1 MESILVDYYFTLLE
15 VLVILLLVGCVG
27 GAIYWSLKRHWQRK
41 LGTVEQRCDP
51 EHIRALYNHIQSA
64 VAHEFGTG
72 LDYITNRS
80 AQTLEGLSE
89 AQGSLRDKQN
99 EIIAK
104 AQELAQH
111 ADNILDI
118 FAPEQ
123 KEIQKELLN
132 IRGLVEGVLVE
143 LYLYAESKRV
153 TLRTNLADVEPT
165 LLHRGL
171 TLRSVKNLI
180 HNAIRYSYPGGV
192 VEITLALKRAE
203 RKNPGKV
210 IWVEVKDTGKGIR
223 EEDQGKIFELR
234 VRGDGLIETG
244 SGLGLY
250 LARQAARR
258 QGGDVILVHSSLN
271 QGSVFRIILP
281 YTAMIDSGA

>member
-27 GAIYWSLKRHWQRK
+27 GAICWGLTRHWQRK
-41 LGTVEQRCDP
+41 ARTVEQRYDP
-51 EHIRALYNHIQSA
+51 EHIRALHNHIQSA

-72 LDYITNRS
+72 LDYITNKS
-80 AQTLEGLSE
+80 TQTLEGLSE
-89 AQGSLRDKQN
+89 AQDSLRDQQDK
-99 EIIAK
+99 IIAK

-111 ADNILDI
+111 ADNILDV

-123 KEIQKELLN
+123 EEPQRELLN
-132 IRGLVEGVLVE
+132 VRGLVEGALVE

-153 TLRTNLADVEPT
+153 TLRTDLADVEPT
-165 LLHRGL
+165 LLNRDL

-180 HNAIRYSYPGGV
+180 HNATRYSYPGGV
-192 VEITLALKRAE
+192 VKITLSLKRDK

-210 IWVEVKDTGKGIR
+210 IWVEVKDTGKGIP
-223 EEDQGKIFELR
+223 EEEQGKIFELR

-281 YTAMIDSGA
+281 YKAP

>member
-1 MESILVDYYFTLLE
+1 MESILLDYYFTLSE
-15 VLVILLLVGCVG
+15 VLVILLLAGCVG
-27 GAIYWSLKRHWQRK
+27 GAIYWGLIRHWQRK
-41 LGTVEQRCDP
+41 LKTAEQRRNP
-51 EHIRALYNHIQSA
+51 EHIRALHDHIQSA

-72 LDYITNRS
+72 LDRITNQS

-89 AQGSLRDKQN
+89 AQDSLREKQN
-99 EIIAK
+99 KIIAK
-104 AQELAQH
+104 AQELDQH
-111 ADNILDI
+111 AANILDV

-123 KEIQKELLN
+123 DEPPRELLN

-165 LLHRGL
+165 LLNRNL
-171 TLRSVKNLI
+171 TLRSVKNVI
-180 HNAIRYSYPGGV
+180 HNAIRYSHPGSV
-192 VEITLALKRAE
+192 VETTLTLKRAK

-210 IWVEVKDTGKGIR
+210 IWVEVKDTGSGIP
-223 EEDQGKIFELR
+223 EEEQGTIFELR
-234 VRGDGLIETG
+234 VRGDGLIQTG

-258 QGGDVILVHSSLN
+258 QGGDVILVRSGLN
-271 QGSVFRIILP
+271 QGSVFKIILP
-281 YTAMIDSGA
+281 YSGD

>member
-1 MESILVDYYFTLLE
+1 MERILLDYYFTLLE

-27 GAIYWSLKRHWQRK
+27 GAIYWGLRRHWQRK
-41 LGTVEQRCDP
+41 VRTVEQRCNP
-51 EHIRALYNHIQSA
+51 EQIRALHNHIQSA

-72 LDYITNRS
+72 LDYITNQS

-89 AQGSLRDKQN
+89 AQDSLRARQH

-104 AQELAQH
+104 AQVLDQH
-111 ADNILDI
+111 ADNIMDV

-123 KEIQKELLN
+123 DELPRELLN

-165 LLHRGL
+165 LLHRDL
-171 TLRSVKNLI
+171 TLRSVKNVI
-180 HNAIRYSYPGGV
+180 HNAIRYSHPGGIV
-192 VEITLALKRAE
+192 KITLSLKRDE
-203 RKNPGKV
+203 RTNPGKV
-210 IWVEVKDTGKGIR
+210 IWVEVKDTGKGIAG
-223 EEDQGKIFELR
+223 EEQGKIFELR
-234 VRGDGLIETG
+234 KRGDGLIEPG

-258 QGGDVILVHSSLN
+258 QGGDVILVRSSLN

-281 YTAMIDSGA
+281 YTAMIGSDA

>member
-1 MESILVDYYFTLLE
+1 MQSILLDYYFTLLE
-15 VLVILLLVGCVG
+15 VLVFLLLAGCVG
-27 GAIYWSLKRHWQRK
+27 GAIYWGLMRHWQRK
-41 LGTVEQRCDP
+41 LRTTEQRCDP
-51 EHIRALYNHIQSA
+51 EHIRALHNHIQSA

-72 LDYITNRS
+72 LDRITNQS

-89 AQGSLRDKQN
+89 AQDSLRDKQHT
-99 EIIAK
+99 IISE
-104 AQELAQH
+104 AQKLDQH
-111 ADNILDI
+111 ADNILDV

-123 KEIQKELLN
+123 EEPQRELLN
-132 IRGLVEGVLVE
+132 IRGLVEGVLVK

-165 LLHRGL
+165 LLNRDL
-171 TLRSVKNLI
+171 TLRSVKNVI

-192 VEITLALKRAE
+192 VETTLTLKRAK

-210 IWVEVKDTGKGIR
+210 IWVEVKDTGSGIS
-223 EEDQGKIFELR
+223 EEEQGTIFELG
-234 VRGDGLIETG
+234 VRGDGLIQTG

-258 QGGDVILVHSSLN
+258 QGGNVILVNSSPN
-271 QGSVFRIILP
+271 EGSLFRIILP
-281 YTAMIDSGA
+281 YTAMVDSDA